1 MSNLKTFLKEF
12 NLTDAEIEALQAETP
27 PEGFDPKTLATEKRS
42 HIIEVEKIANPTIKE
57 EDVKEKVIQA
67 QKEMRHKIAKE
78 MEFTQTRGEIE
89 RMSFDDFYALVKTTK
104 EGLTAK
110 SEGDQKLKSDLAE
123 YRDKYIKAN
132 QDLEN
137 ERASKESDIAKTK
150 QEAMR
155 EVQVFKRKALI
166 EREAN
171 GFDIPIPKEAKDA
184 VIAIFEQKID
194 KMPWTIL
201 DDGTLTGENGT
212 GFAIDF
218 DKKGSFKTLKDAMA
232 KEFEPLMRKSNGN
245 GGAGDA
251 PIVVA
256 GVDVSKVMTGTNKET
271 LDRLTKFDDQK

>member
-27 PEGFDPKTLATEKRS
+27 PDGFDAKTLATEKRS
-42 HIIEVEKIANPTIKE
+42 HIIEVENAANPRIKD
-57 EDVKEKVIQA
+57 EDIQAKVIQA
-67 QKEMRHKIAKE
+67 QKEIKFKVAKE
-78 MEFTQTRGEIE
+78 LGFTHTRGEIE
-89 RMSFDDFYALVKTTK
+89 KMPIDEFTTLVKTTK
-104 EGLTAK
+104 DSL
-110 SEGDQKLKSDLAE
+110 SSQIQGDEKHQKEAAE
-123 YRDKYIKAN
+123 FREKYLKAN
-132 QDLEN
+132 QELEN
-137 ERASKESDIAKTK
+137 VLSSKESDIVKAK

-155 EVQVFKRKALI
+155 EVQIFKRKALI

-194 KMPWTIL
+194 KMPWTIG

-212 GFAIDF
+212 GLAIDF
-218 DKKGSFKTLKDAMA
+218 EKKGSFKTLKDAMA

-245 GGAGDA
+245 GGASDV

-256 GVDVSKVMTGTNKET
+256 GVDVSKVVTGTNKET
-271 LDRLTKFDDQK
+271 LDRLMKFDDQK

>member
-1 MSNLKTFLKEF
+1 MSNLKIALKELGF
-12 NLTDAEIEALQAETP
+12 NESEIENLQAETP
-27 PEGFDPKTLATEKRS
+27 PEGFDPKALATEKRS
-42 HIIEVEKIANPTIKE
+42 HIIEVEKIANPAIKE
-57 EDVKEKVIQA
+57 EDVREKVAQA

-104 EGLTAK
+104 EGLTSK
-110 SEGDQKLKSDLAE
+110 NEGDQKLQKDLAE
-123 YRDKYIKAN
+123 YRDKFIKAN

-137 ERASKESDIAKTK
+137 ERSTKEADILKTK

-166 EREAN
+166 QKEAN
-171 GFDIPIPKEAKDA
+171 EFDIPIPKEAKDA
-184 VIAIFEQKID
+184 VVAIFEQKID
-194 KMPWTIL
+194 KMPWTIF

-218 DKKGSFKTLKDAMA
+218 EKKGSFKTLKEAMA
-232 KEFEPLMRKSNGN
+232 KEFEPLIRKSNGQ
-245 GGAGDA
+245 GGSGEA

-256 GVDVSKVMTGTNKET
+256 GVDVSKVVNSTNKET

>member
-42 HIIEVEKIANPTIKE
+42 HIIEVDNISNPRIKD
-57 EDVKEKVIQA
+57 EDIQAKVIQA
-67 QKEMRHKIAKE
+67 QKEIKFKVAKE
-78 MEFTQTRGEIE
+78 MGFTHTRGEIE
-89 RMSFDDFYALVKTTK
+89 KMPIDEFTTLVKTTK
-104 EGLTAK
+104 ESLA
-110 SEGDQKLKSDLAE
+110 SQIQGDEKLKSDLVE
-123 YRDKYIKAN
+123 FRDKFIKTN
-132 QDLEN
+132 QELEN
-137 ERASKESDIAKTK
+137 ERATKEADILKTK

-218 DKKGSFKTLKDAMA
+218 EKKGSFKTLKDAMA

-271 LDRLTKFDDQK
+271 LDRLMKFDDQK